1 MSGYLQRLAAGA
13 IRPARSIHP
22 VVGTLYAPMSQQ
34 PSMESPEEVH
44 VETSLPQ
51 TPAGRET
58 SPFERPLVKSFAPQ
72 PRRRHSDAG
81 LQIAPRRSG
90 SKENPSLAEIGG
102 ATVEKSALRPGPG
115 QAAATSAGPNEA
127 SEDIRESSAEPASL
141 SSEYHPLVRTSPVS
155 ALPNSMT
162 LTEPHNLREMR
173 ASASPQNNRNAG
185 STRPAQPQHEPD
197 EIQIH
202 IGRIEV
208 TAVQPAATPRP
219 APKERNKSVSLDEY
233 LSRRNG
239 RS

>member
-1 MSGYLQRLAAGA
+1 MNGYLQRLAAGA

-22 VVGTLYAPMSQQ
+22 VVGTLYAPMSHQQ
-34 PSMESPEEVH
+34 SMEFPEEVH

-51 TPAGRET
+51 TPAGPET
-58 SPFERPLVKSFAPQ
+58 SPFESPLVKSFEPQ
-72 PRRRHSDAG
+72 LRRRHSDAG

-90 SKENPSLAEIGG
+90 SKENPSLAGIGG
-102 ATVEKSALRPGPG
+102 ATVEESALLHGSG
-115 QAAATSAGPNEA
+115 QSAATSAGPSEVT
-127 SEDIRESSAEPASL
+127 EDIHESSAEPASL

-155 ALPNSMT
+155 SSPNSPA
-162 LTEPHNLREMR
+162 LSEPHNLREIR
-173 ASASPQNNRNAG
+173 ASASPQNNRGAG